1 MSMWQGWGMADGL
14 HAMVFVDNHDN
25 QRTDGGV
32 LTAQNNDYHYKLGA
46 GFMLAHDYGFKRVMS
61 SYSFNNNDQVMIIV
75 MMMIKGMIMMMRYF
89 IQGPPGNAP
98 ASGACGSGWMCEH
111 RWSSIAN
118 MVKFANA
125 VVGTGV
131 ENWQAG
137 YNYLGFSRG
146 NKGFFAMGDLNKEFY
161 TGMPDGEYCDIIHDC
176 QNKVRVGET
185 QLVVI

>member
-1 MSMWQGWGMADGL
+1 MADGL

-61 SYSFNNNDQVMIIV
+61 SYSFNNNDQVMSIV

-176 QNKVRVGET
+176 QNKVRVGGTVMAISE
-185 QLVVI
+185 